1 MCLNTVTFE
10 DYSDTTDSDLVIKPT
25 NESPKRKRKRIIRK
39 RISRPKNIS
48 LDSSG
53 TEGESIHLPNPE
65 IVPLYQRENGSFILH
80 RIVKVEKDGTYT
92 CAGDGQT
99 SLETGVRQEQ
109 VIAVV
114 QSFTRKGKK
123 ISCQNKGYQLYAQI
137 WTMLLPIRPILLQ
150 MIKRIGKGKQLLL
163 KLKNKRK
170 HQ

>member
-1 MCLNTVTFE
+1 MEELCPMIQELLAGGSTVQLTVTGISMRPMLMHRRDQVE
-10 DYSDTTDSDLVIKPT
+10 LTTVPVKLHRYDI
-25 NESPKRKRKRIIRK
+25 
-39 RISRPKNIS
+39 
-48 LDSSG
+48 
-53 TEGESIHLPNPE
+53 
-65 IVPLYQRENGSFILH
+65 PLYQRENGSFILH

-92 CAGDGQT
+92 CAGDGQI

-123 ISCQNKGYQLYAQI
+123 ISCQNKGYQLYARI
-137 WTMLLPIRPILLQ
+137 WTALLPIRPILLQ

>member
-1 MCLNTVTFE
+1 MNKVVRMEELCPMIQELLAGGSTVQLTVTGISMRPMLLHRRDQVE
-10 DYSDTTDSDLVIKPT
+10 LAKAPSKL
-25 NESPKRKRKRIIRK
+25 KRCDI
-39 RISRPKNIS
+39 
-48 LDSSG
+48 
-53 TEGESIHLPNPE
+53 
-65 IVPLYQRENGSFILH
+65 PLYQRQNGSYVLH